1 MPRKWSGK
9 RGSNPRPSAWKADA
23 LPTELLP
30 PLHKTDNE
38 FLNLF
43 FPLDKSRSL
52 PSWVNRLTSVP
63 DTVKQLI
70 PLILLKSTLRLSS
83 QKAEA
88 CSGLTLS
95 APEAQSNGSKKAEKV
110 KDEWFSRWAAD
121 YLVERGGFEPPKA
134 SPTDLQSVP
143 FGRSGTSPTQ
153 NPLFFDRASS
163 S

>member
-1 MPRKWSGK
+1 LQKS
-9 RGSNPRPSAWKADA
+9 
-23 LPTELLP
+23 
-30 PLHKTDNE
+30 DNG

-52 PSWVNRLTSVP
+52 PSWVNLLTSVP

-70 PLILLKSTLRLSS
+70 PLILLKSKR
-83 QKAEA
+83 
-88 CSGLTLS
+88 
-95 APEAQSNGSKKAEKV
+95 AEKV

-153 NPLFFDRASS
+153 NPLFSD
-163 S
+163 